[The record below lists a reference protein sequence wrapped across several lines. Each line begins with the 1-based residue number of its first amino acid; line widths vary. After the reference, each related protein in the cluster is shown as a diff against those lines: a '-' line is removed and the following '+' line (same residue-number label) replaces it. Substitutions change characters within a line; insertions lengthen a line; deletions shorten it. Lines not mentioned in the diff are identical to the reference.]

1 MRTSLSFP
9 MLLKEK
15 GKDIKNTY
23 NDIYILEFIFKVTHL
38 SVYQYY
44 FKFIKSQALRFIL
57 IHDTKLNNTKLSN
70 DK

>member
-15 GKDIKNTY
+15 GKDIKKTY

-44 FKFIKSQALRFIL
+44 FKFIKS
-57 IHDTKLNNTKLSN
+57 
-70 DK
+70 